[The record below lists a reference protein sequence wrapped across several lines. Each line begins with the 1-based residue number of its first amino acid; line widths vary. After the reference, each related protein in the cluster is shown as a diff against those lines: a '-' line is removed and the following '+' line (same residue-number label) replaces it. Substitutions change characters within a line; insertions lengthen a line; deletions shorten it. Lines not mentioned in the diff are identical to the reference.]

1 MDTYNDGGNSR
12 EELSAQK
19 EKFEKQLSGVIDNP
33 LTLENTDTYVDD
45 ALEKVIDLVGT
56 VVDKYDAQPGAE
68 WQQLGEVNG
77 KEHEDAALEYFG
89 LEGVEN
95 ILKHLDDKAE
105 EFAVIDRVIARVNES
120 SDVFVPPDSAP
131 IPQAT
136 GSGIGMEKKGKQP
149 KLENLLF
156 VLMNDFGI
164 DPDDPE
170 AVSIVRGSVNPNMM
184 REEPYY
190 QVTVPGIDKVIL
202 VCQEYGNATFVFN
215 GEWVRE
221 QVNSNRS
228 SKDESARPLT
238 DYTKEEL
245 SKLIKDNP
253 EQGARIP
260 TKKNFTANLVNALQ
274 GGFAQQELDK
284 PADTR
289 YLRSLKDLSPVPDGY
304 VTINDIKEE
313 LGIDKKSGS
322 MLQKIARELEEQEKI
337 TIGKYRNKRGFLA
350 LAFSKSAAQQ
360 IVDEW
365 MSRTRSIPEGFVG
378 VKYIADKADVSYPA
392 VRHAAERLGLA
403 NDKKPGAGRLVIFSR
418 DEADKI
424 IAYIRDRYSIPE
436 GYVPVTKLVR
446 EDQQRRGRQ
455 DVSYEDIRRAI
466 EQLELIPVKAG
477 GIFYL
482 SEDEA
487 GQVADKVEQL
497 VSERLAV
504 KRRERISLK
513 GLSDAIGEGYTAVRR
528 AAEKLGIIEKGG
540 SSKGRYLSVEE
551 QVEMIEYL
559 KKRRARR
566 NIAKG
571 QLGGTAL
578 K

>member
-1 MDTYNDGGNSR
+1 
-12 EELSAQK
+12 
-19 EKFEKQLSGVIDNP
+19 
-33 LTLENTDTYVDD
+33 
-45 ALEKVIDLVGT
+45 
-56 VVDKYDAQPGAE
+56 
-68 WQQLGEVNG
+68 
-77 KEHEDAALEYFG
+77 
-89 LEGVEN
+89 
-95 ILKHLDDKAE
+95 
-105 EFAVIDRVIARVNES
+105 
-120 SDVFVPPDSAP
+120 
-131 IPQAT
+131 
-136 GSGIGMEKKGKQP
+136 
-149 KLENLLF
+149 
-156 VLMNDFGI
+156 
-164 DPDDPE
+164 
-170 AVSIVRGSVNPNMM
+170 
-184 REEPYY
+184 
-190 QVTVPGIDKVIL
+190 
-202 VCQEYGNATFVFN
+202 
-215 GEWVRE
+215 
-221 QVNSNRS
+221 
-228 SKDESARPLT
+228 
-238 DYTKEEL
+238 
-245 SKLIKDNP
+245 
-253 EQGARIP
+253 
-260 TKKNFTANLVNALQ
+260 
-274 GGFAQQELDK
+274 
-284 PADTR
+284 
-289 YLRSLKDLSPVPDGY
+289 
-304 VTINDIKEE
+304 
-313 LGIDKKSGS
+313 
-322 MLQKIARELEEQEKI
+322 
-337 TIGKYRNKRGFLA
+337 
-350 LAFSKSAAQQ
+350 
-360 IVDEW
+360 

-378 VKYIADKADVSYPA
+378 VKYIADKADVPYPA
-392 VRHAAERLGLA
+392 VRHVAERLGLA

-455 DVSYEDIRRAI
+455 DVSYEDVRRAI

-504 KRRERISLK
+504 KRREKISLK
-513 GLSDAIGEGYTAVRR
+513 GLSDATGEGYTAVRR

>member
-1 MDTYNDGGNSR
+1 MDTYHDGGKNN
-12 EELSAQK
+12 ELDALK
-19 EKFEKQLSGVIDNP
+19 TEFAARLTAAVNEP

-45 ALEKVIDLVGT
+45 ALEKVIDLVGA

-68 WQQLGEVNG
+68 WQQLGEANG

-89 LEGVEN
+89 LEDVEG
-95 ILKHLDDKAE
+95 ILRHLEDKASQ
-105 EFAVIDRVIARVNES
+105 FAAIDQVIAQVNES
-120 SDVFVPPDSAP
+120 SEVFVPPDSTP
-131 IPQAT
+131 VPQAT
-136 GSGIGMEKKGKQP
+136 GSGTGMEKKGKQP

-164 DPDDPE
+164 DPDDSE

-221 QVNSNRS
+221 QV
-228 SKDESARPLT
+228 SASRPSENEPERPLT

-245 SKLIKDNP
+245 GKLIKDNP
-253 EQGARIP
+253 KQGARIP
-260 TKKNFTANLVNALQ
+260 TKKNFTANLVNALK

-378 VKYIADKADVSYPA
+378 VKYIADKADVSYLA
-392 VRHAAERLGLA
+392 VRRVAERLGLA

-436 GYVPVTKLVR
+436 GYVPVTEFVSESQGRDGKGDIDYYHVAYVVKKLK
-446 EDQQRRGRQ
+446 
-455 DVSYEDIRRAI
+455 
-466 EQLELIPVKAG
+466 LKPVKVWKRS
-477 GIFYL
+477 YL
-482 SEDEA
+482 PEDDA
-487 GQVADKVEQL
+487 QRVARE
-497 VSERLAV
+497 V
-504 KRRERISLK
+504 KRLLE
-513 GLSDAIGEGYTAVRR
+513 
-528 AAEKLGIIEKGG
+528 
-540 SSKGRYLSVEE
+540 
-551 QVEMIEYL
+551 
-559 KKRRARR
+559 KRRAR
-566 NIAKG
+566 AKG

>member
-1 MDTYNDGGNSR
+1 MDTYNDGGDSS
-12 EELSAQK
+12 ELGAQK
-19 EKFEKQLSGVIDNP
+19 ETFKNRLSKAIDNP

-45 ALEKVIDLVGT
+45 ALDAVINLVGD
-56 VVDKYDAQPGAE
+56 VVVEYDAQPGAE
-68 WQQLGEVNG
+68 WQQLGGANG
-77 KEHEDAALEYFG
+77 KEHEDAALKHFG
-89 LEGVEN
+89 LEDVEA
-95 ILKHLDDKAE
+95 ILRHLEDKASQ
-105 EFAVIDRVIARVNES
+105 FAVIGQVIAQANEA
-120 SDVFVPPDSAP
+120 SDVFVPPDSTP
-131 IPQAT
+131 VPQAT
-136 GSGIGMEKKGKQP
+136 GSGTGMEKKGKQP

-170 AVSIVRGSVNPNMM
+170 AVSIVRGSVNTNMM

-215 GEWVRE
+215 GKWVRE

-228 SKDESARPLT
+228 SENEPERPLT

-253 EQGARIP
+253 GQGARIL
-260 TKKNFTANLVNALQ
+260 TKKDFTANLVNALQ

-284 PADTR
+284 PVDTR
-289 YLRSLKDLSPVPDGY
+289 YLRSPKDLPPVPDGY
-304 VTINDIKEE
+304 VTTNDIKEE

-392 VRHAAERLGLA
+392 VRRVAERLGLA

-436 GYVPVTKLVR
+436 GYVPVTEFVSESQGRDGKGDIDYYHVAYVVKKLK
-446 EDQQRRGRQ
+446 
-455 DVSYEDIRRAI
+455 
-466 EQLELIPVKAG
+466 LKPVKVWKRS
-477 GIFYL
+477 YL
-482 SEDEA
+482 PEDDA
-487 GQVADKVEQL
+487 QRVARE
-497 VSERLAV
+497 V
-504 KRRERISLK
+504 KRLLE
-513 GLSDAIGEGYTAVRR
+513 
-528 AAEKLGIIEKGG
+528 
-540 SSKGRYLSVEE
+540 
-551 QVEMIEYL
+551 
-559 KKRRARR
+559 KRRART
-566 NIAKG
+566 KG

>member
-1 MDTYNDGGNSR
+1 MDTYHDGGSNS
-12 EELSAQK
+12 ELGAQK
-19 EKFEKQLSGVIDNP
+19 ETFKNRLSEAIGRP
-33 LTLENTDTYVDD
+33 LTLENTDTYVDG
-45 ALEKVIDLVGT
+45 ALGAVIKLVDD
-56 VVDKYDAQPGAE
+56 VVAKYDAQPGAE
-68 WQQLGEVNG
+68 WQQLGEANG
-77 KEHEDAALEYFG
+77 KEHEDAALKYFG
-89 LEGVEN
+89 LEDVEA
-95 ILKHLDDKAE
+95 ILRHLEDKASQ
-105 EFAVIDRVIARVNES
+105 FAVIDQVIAQANEA
-120 SDVFVPPDSAP
+120 SDVFVPPGSTP
-131 IPQAT
+131 VPQAT
-136 GSGIGMEKKGKQP
+136 GSGTGMEKKGKQP
-149 KLENLLF
+149 KLKNLLVMLKGEF
-156 VLMNDFGI
+156 DI

-170 AVSIVRGSVNPNMM
+170 AVSIVRGSVNTNMM

-202 VCQEYGNATFVFN
+202 VCDEYENVTFVFN

-253 EQGARIP
+253 GQGARIMA
-260 TKKNFTANLVNALQ
+260 TKNFTANLVNALK
-274 GGFAQQELDK
+274 GGFSQQKLDK
-284 PADTR
+284 PVDTR
-289 YLRSLKDLSPVPDGY
+289 YLRSSKDLPPVPDGY

-392 VRHAAERLGLA
+392 VRHVAERLGLA

-424 IAYIRDRYSIPE
+424 IAHIRDRYSIPE

-455 DVSYEDIRRAI
+455 DVSYEDVRRAI

>member
-1 MDTYNDGGNSR
+1 MSK
-12 EELSAQK
+12 A
-19 EKFEKQLSGVIDNP
+19 IDNP

-45 ALEKVIDLVGT
+45 ALDAVINLVGD
-56 VVDKYDAQPGAE
+56 VVVEYDAQPGAE
-68 WQQLGEVNG
+68 WQQLGGANG
-77 KEHEDAALEYFG
+77 KEHEDAALKHFG
-89 LEGVEN
+89 LEDVEG
-95 ILKHLDDKAE
+95 ILRNLDDKASQ
-105 EFAVIDRVIARVNES
+105 FAVIDGVIAQANEA
-120 SDVFVPPDSAP
+120 SDVFVPPDSTP
-131 IPQAT
+131 VLQAT
-136 GSGIGMEKKGKQP
+136 GSGTGIEKKGRQP

-170 AVSIVRGSVNPNMM
+170 AVSIVRGIVNLNMM

-215 GEWVRE
+215 GEWVCE
-221 QVNSNRS
+221 QVSANRS

-253 EQGARIP
+253 GQGARIL
-260 TKKNFTANLVNALQ
+260 TKKDFTANLVNALQ

-284 PADTR
+284 PVDTR
-289 YLRSLKDLSPVPDGY
+289 YLRSPKDLPPVPDGY
-304 VTINDIKEE
+304 ATISEIGEE
-313 LGIDKKSGS
+313 LGIQEEKDKVTIRNVV
-322 MLQKIARELEEQEKI
+322 IALEKQGKI
-337 TIGKYRNKRGFLA
+337 TRVTYRSRNGRPI
-350 LAFSKSAAQQ
+350 LAFTEKDARL
-360 IVDEW
+360 IVEETKR
-365 MSRTRSIPEGFVG
+365 RTAP
-378 VKYIADKADVSYPA
+378 
-392 VRHAAERLGLA
+392 
-403 NDKKPGAGRLVIFSR
+403 
-418 DEADKI
+418 
-424 IAYIRDRYSIPE
+424 IPE
-436 GYVPVTKLVR
+436 GYVSVAKFAG
-446 EDQQRRGRQ
+446 EHQQRKGGH
-455 DVSYEDIRRAI
+455 DITYPDMSCAI
-466 EQLELIPVKAG
+466 KQFELNPVKIG
-477 GIFYL
+477 GFLYL
-482 SEDEA
+482 PEDEA

>member
-1 MDTYNDGGNSR
+1 MDTYHDGGKNN
-12 EELSAQK
+12 ELDALK
-19 EKFEKQLSGVIDNP
+19 TEFAARLTAAVNEP
-33 LTLENTDTYVDD
+33 LTLGNTDTYVDD
-45 ALEKVIDLVGT
+45 ALKKVIDLVDT

-68 WQQLGEVNG
+68 WQQLGEANG
-77 KEHEDAALEYFG
+77 KEHEDAALAYFE
-89 LEGVEN
+89 LEGIEG
-95 ILKHLDDKAE
+95 ILNNLDGKAE
-105 EFAVIDRVIARVNES
+105 EFAAIDRVIAQTNKS
-120 SDVFVPPDSAP
+120 SNVFVPPDSAP
-131 IPQAT
+131 VPQAT
-136 GSGIGMEKKGKQP
+136 GSGTGMEKKGKQP

-164 DPDDPE
+164 DPDDSE

-190 QVTVPGIDKVIL
+190 QVTVPELDKVIL
-202 VCQEYGNATFVFN
+202 VCDEYENVTFVFN
-215 GEWVRE
+215 DEWVRE
-221 QVNSNRS
+221 QV
-228 SKDESARPLT
+228 SANHPSENEPERPLT

-253 EQGARIP
+253 GQGARIMA
-260 TKKNFTANLVNALQ
+260 TKNFTANLVNALK
-274 GGFAQQELDK
+274 GGFSQQKLDK
-284 PADTR
+284 PVDTR

-378 VKYIADKADVSYPA
+378 VKYIADKADVSYHA
-392 VRHAAERLGLA
+392 VRHVAERLGLA
-403 NDKKPGAGRLVIFSR
+403 NGKKPGAGRLVIFSR

-455 DVSYEDIRRAI
+455 DVSYEDVRRAI

-559 KKRRARR
+559 KNRRARR